1 MSAYVCAH
9 IHAAPSDVPKGPKHA
24 YLPKDRNVR
33 SSKFMKAS
41 HWMRP
46 KDVDAEIS
54 KSHSGVALSN
64 EKEGRTRSRV
74 DLRGREADP
83 QECAR

>member
-1 MSAYVCAH
+1 MCAN
-9 IHAAPSDVPKGPKHA
+9 IHAASSDVPKGPKYT
-24 YLPKDRNVR
+24 YLPKDKNVR

-41 HWMRP
+41 HWTLP

-74 DLRGREADP
+74 DHRGREADP
-83 QECAR
+83 QERAR